1 MTQSTLLIYT
11 KTMDE
16 YQEYIRL
23 FGDLPF
29 GMRPKFEDYQKQKA
43 AQTARNV
50 LSSEL
55 QKGNLEKAYT
65 EGYEQLPLMDQLL
78 YGVAPGTGEALA
90 TYEIPEF
97 AKRGNIA
104 AQEGR
109 KLDAAGNYL
118 VSGLNAMSMLPVV
131 GKGAGLLGD
140 AARIL
145 GRGTRAKTSDDM
157 GGGTLPTPP
166 LPTSTPTAFE
176 TVLTTEKDFKAPN
189 RYTSRP
195 ATTVLEESV
204 VNNPKFK
211 KLYPNPDKPYE
222 IDNMLT
228 LMGKYGG
235 DNRNVK
241 EQIDLYVSPE
251 LKAKG
256 KVTTR
261 ELLNDIADNKPRFTE
276 YKARYEEGPEKYDR
290 LDQTREM
297 DYLYNSPFISRYDNP
312 RTITDAMER
321 KAPINY
327 EHKSFYINPTK
338 EGQTYSITNPVH
350 PEVSQGFMDS
360 RTPTRNKVFHSRQY
374 TYDMDG
380 KKVMVVAE
388 GQSGAYKMFEKAE
401 DVPFSFDDELD
412 AAIRVTT
419 DIIGETQDLPLTES
433 LYDAGLLTE
442 ADETLGTTVASVMIR
457 NEPVSVRG
465 INSTTTDEFIS
476 KAKGFDF
483 DKLNSER
490 RQKLFTLTN
499 EEIDNEL
506 LGKINANFERGITQT
521 DITPELR
528 RAYRSHLIDTNE
540 LNISALK
547 KMVSEGKPTLEDLNR
562 FQLRKQELKEKLHES
577 LTKELGLA
585 KQMESY
591 DPKKLPLFNEWFN
604 VHMKTSL
611 QDAANSGVDEVWF
624 PVNDYAVARQR
635 GETLSTP
642 AAVRIAEFESDGEL
656 MPIDF
661 KAKMQPSKGASEMAI
676 KYKKFTEK
684 GLNAIERDY
693 GVELNA
699 KPFTDANKQEFYR
712 IKLTDELKDAL
723 STLKLNRGGLATLMP
738 LKYGN

>member
-118 VSGLNAMSMLPVV
+118 VSGLNAMSMIPVV
-131 GKGAGLLGD
+131 GKAAGLAGD
-140 AARIL
+140 VTRML
-145 GRGTRAKTSDDM
+145 GRGTRAKTQDGM
-157 GGGTLPTPP
+157 GGGAKLPP
-166 LPTSTPTAFE
+166 PTSTPTAFE

-276 YKARYEEGPEKYDR
+276 YKARYEELPA
-290 LDQTREM
+290 LTNNIREAE
-297 DYLYNSPFISRYDNP
+297 YVYNSPFIPKYNDP
-312 RTITDAMER
+312 TTITEAQTR
-321 KAPINY
+321 KAPIDY
-327 EHKSFYINPTK
+327 EHKSFYINPNK
-338 EGQTYSITNPVH
+338 EGQTYNINNTTH
-350 PEVSQGFMDS
+350 PEVSQGRMPN
-360 RTPTRNKVFHSRQY
+360 RTPSTNKVFHSRQY
-374 TYDMDG
+374 TYNIDG
-380 KKVMVVAE
+380 KKVSIPAE

-401 DVPFSFDDELD
+401 DVPYNFSEFDMGLESVVEDIAID
-412 AAIRVTT
+412 AEQPILKFLR
-419 DIIGETQDLPLTES
+419 DNNFIES
-433 LYDAGLLTE
+433 NAGSLNPTVLVSNARYTGDGLLDNAFIPEFTLDGSFMRNIEKQIDAIPDTE
-442 ADETLGTTVASVMIR
+442 IDKQLQKYFDSVEYDVKPTEEMRSDYRNFIR
-457 NEPVSVRG
+457 DYSEENIVNIGDIATAGRRYSVEEANNAN
-465 INSTTTDEFIS
+465 I
-476 KAKGFDF
+476 
-483 DKLNSER
+483 R
-490 RQKLFTLTN
+490 RQ
-499 EEIDNEL
+499 EIKE
-506 LGKINANFERGITQT
+506 NFIENLQS
-521 DITPELR
+521 EM
-528 RAYRSHLIDTNE
+528 
-540 LNISALK
+540 NIA
-547 KMVSEGKPTLEDLNR
+547 V
-562 FQLRKQELKEKLHES
+562 
-577 LTKELGLA
+577 
-585 KQMESY
+585 ESY

-642 AAVRIAEFESDGEL
+642 QAVRIAEFESDGERI
-656 MPIDF
+656 PIDF
-661 KAKMQPSKGASEMAI
+661 EAKMQPSKGATEMAK

-684 GLNAIERDY
+684 GLNSIERDY
-693 GVELNA
+693 GVKLNA
-699 KPFTDANKQEFYR
+699 ELFTDANNQEFYK

-738 LKYGN
+738 LRY

>member
-1 MTQSTLLIYT
+1 
-11 KTMDE
+11 MDE

-29 GMRPKFEDYQKQKA
+29 GMRPKFEDYQKQKS

-118 VSGLNAMSMLPVV
+118 VSGLNAMSMIPVV
-131 GKGAGLLGD
+131 GKAAGLAGD
-140 AARIL
+140 VTRIL

-157 GGGTLPTPP
+157 GGGTPPTPP
-166 LPTSTPTAFE
+166 PPTSTPTAFE
-176 TVLTTEKDFKAPN
+176 TVLTAEDIRGINK
-189 RYTSRP
+189 YTSRP

-261 ELLNDIADNKPRFTE
+261 ELLKDIADNKPTFTE
-276 YKARYEEGPEKYDR
+276 YKARYKEGLENYNQLDR
-290 LDQTREM
+290 SREM

-312 RTITDAMER
+312 RTITEAMER

-338 EGQTYSITNPVH
+338 EGQTYNINNTTH
-350 PEVSQGFMDS
+350 PEVSQGFMPS
-360 RTPTRNKVFHSRQY
+360 RTASENKVFHSRQY

-419 DIIGETQDLPLTES
+419 DTINETQDLPLTES
-433 LYDAGLLTE
+433 LYDLGLLNE
-442 ADETLGTTVASVMIR
+442 ADETLGTTVAGIMMR
-457 NEPVSVRG
+457 NEPISVRG
-465 INSTTTDEFIS
+465 SNSTTTDEFIS
-476 KAKGFDF
+476 KAKDFDF

-490 RQKLFTLTN
+490 RQKLFTLKN

-506 LGKINANFERGITQT
+506 LGKINVNFERGITQA

-547 KMVSEGKPTLEDLNR
+547 KLVSEGKPTLENLNR
-562 FQLRKQELKEKLHES
+562 FQLRKQELGEKLQES
-577 LTKELGLA
+577 LTKELGVA
-585 KQMESY
+585 KQIENY

-624 PVNDYAVARQR
+624 PINDYAVARQR

-642 AAVRIAEFESDGEL
+642 EAVRIAEFESDGERI
-656 MPIDF
+656 PIDF
-661 KAKMQPSKGASEMAI
+661 EAKMQPSRGASEMAI

-693 GVELNA
+693 GVELKA
-699 KPFTDANKQEFYR
+699 KPFTDANNQEFYR
-712 IKLTDELKDAL
+712 IKLTNELKDAL
-723 STLKLNRGGLATLMP
+723 STLKLNRGGLVTLMP
-738 LKYGN
+738 LHYT

>member
-1 MTQSTLLIYT
+1 
-11 KTMDE
+11 
-16 YQEYIRL
+16 
-23 FGDLPF
+23 
-29 GMRPKFEDYQKQKA
+29 
-43 AQTARNV
+43 
-50 LSSEL
+50 
-55 QKGNLEKAYT
+55 
-65 EGYEQLPLMDQLL
+65 MDQLF

-118 VSGLNAMSMLPVV
+118 VSGLNAMSMLPIV
-131 GKGAGLLGD
+131 GKSAGLLGD
-140 AARIL
+140 AARML
-145 GRGTRAKTSDDM
+145 GRGTRAKTSEDM

-166 LPTSTPTAFE
+166 PPTSTPTAFE

-189 RYTSRP
+189 RYTTRP

-222 IDNMLT
+222 INNMLT

-276 YKARYEEGPEKYDR
+276 YKARYEEGPEKYDS

-297 DYLYNSPFISRYDNP
+297 DYLYNSPFVARHDNP
-312 RTITDAMER
+312 RTITEAMER

-338 EGQTYSITNPVH
+338 EGQTYSITNTVH
-350 PEVSQGFMDS
+350 PEVSQGFMAS
-360 RTPTRNKVFHSRQY
+360 RTPSRNKVFHSRQY
-374 TYDMDG
+374 TYDIDG
-380 KKVMVVAE
+380 KKVSIPAE

-642 AAVRIAEFESDGEL
+642 EAVRIAEFESDGEL

-661 KAKMQPSKGASEMAI
+661 KAKMQPSEGASEMAI

-693 GVELNA
+693 GVKLNA
-699 KPFTDANKQEFYR
+699 EPFTDANNQEFYK
-712 IKLTDELKDAL
+712 IELTNELKDAL
-723 STLKLNRGGLATLMP
+723 STLKLNRGGLVTLMP
-738 LKYGN
+738 LHYT

>member
-29 GMRPKFEDYQKQKA
+29 GMRPKFEDYQKQKS

-118 VSGLNAMSMLPVV
+118 VSGLNAMSMIPVV
-131 GKGAGLLGD
+131 GKAAGLAGD
-140 AARIL
+140 VTRIL

-157 GGGTLPTPP
+157 GGGTPPTPP
-166 LPTSTPTAFE
+166 PPTSTPTAFE
-176 TVLTTEKDFKAPN
+176 TVLTAEDIRGINK
-189 RYTSRP
+189 YTSRP

-276 YKARYEEGPEKYDR
+276 YKARYEEGPEKYDQV
-290 LDQTREM
+290 DQTREM
-297 DYLYNSPFISRYDNP
+297 DYLYNSPFVARYDNP
-312 RTITDAMER
+312 TTITEAQQR
-321 KAPINY
+321 KAPIDY

-338 EGQTYSITNPVH
+338 EGQTYNITNPVH

-374 TYDMDG
+374 TYNIDG
-380 KKVMVVAE
+380 KIVSIPAE

-401 DVPFSFDDELD
+401 DVPFSFDETLD
-412 AAIRVTT
+412 AGTRATLD
-419 DIIGETQDLPLTES
+419 DINNTIEEPLIES
-433 LYDAGLLTE
+433 LRMSDTIPPEYNNVQSIYELITLRNLRLGRMQVPDFKKLKSENSERVSNITDEEIDSELLDTLNMNFDILSEEQGLPPRVLTE
-442 ADETLGTTVASVMIR
+442 ANITPKMRTAYKSHLE
-457 NEPVSVRG
+457 
-465 INSTTTDEFIS
+465 NS
-476 KAKGFDF
+476 
-483 DKLNSER
+483 
-490 RQKLFTLTN
+490 
-499 EEIDNEL
+499 NEL
-506 LGKINANFERGITQT
+506 SISTLENTFNEGFT
-521 DITPELR
+521 
-528 RAYRSHLIDTNE
+528 SIDT
-540 LNISALK
+540 LNNFRIK
-547 KMVSEGKPTLEDLNR
+547 
-562 FQLRKQELKEKLHES
+562 KQELAEKLQQVFNR
-577 LTKELGLA
+577 ELGLIV
-585 KQMESY
+585 ENY

-624 PVNDYAVARQR
+624 PINDYAVARQR

-642 AAVRIAEFESDGEL
+642 QAVRIAEFESDGEL

-661 KAKMQPSKGASEMAI
+661 KAKMQPSKGATEMAK

-693 GVELNA
+693 GVKLNA
-699 KPFTDANKQEFYR
+699 EPFTDANNQEFYK
-712 IKLTDELKDAL
+712 IELTNELKDAL

-738 LKYGN
+738 LHYT

>member
-118 VSGLNAMSMLPVV
+118 VSGLNAMSMIPVV
-131 GKGAGLLGD
+131 GKAAGLAGD
-140 AARIL
+140 VTRIL

-157 GGGTLPTPP
+157 GGGTPPTPP
-166 LPTSTPTAFE
+166 PPTSTPTVFE
-176 TVLTTEKDFKAPN
+176 TQITAGRKSNEN
-189 RYTSRP
+189 EYTYRP
-195 ATTVLEESV
+195 ATTVIEESV

-261 ELLNDIADNKPRFTE
+261 ELLNDIADNKPTFTE
-276 YKARYEEGPEKYDR
+276 YKSRYEDLPALTDV
-290 LDQTREM
+290 RET
-297 DYLYNSPFISRYDNP
+297 DYVYNSPFVARYDNP

-419 DIIGETQDLPLTES
+419 DIINETQDLPLTES

-442 ADETLGTTVASVMIR
+442 ADETLGTTVASIMMR

-483 DKLNSER
+483 NKLNSER
-490 RQKLFTLTN
+490 SQKLFTLTN

-562 FQLRKQELKEKLHES
+562 FQLRKQELGQKLHES

-661 KAKMQPSKGASEMAI
+661 KAKMQPSKAASEMAI

-693 GVELNA
+693 GVELKA
-699 KPFTDANKQEFYR
+699 KPFTDANNQEFYR

>member
-1 MTQSTLLIYT
+1 
-11 KTMDE
+11 MDE

-29 GMRPKFEDYQKQKA
+29 GMRPKFEDYQKQKS

-118 VSGLNAMSMLPVV
+118 VSGLNAMSMIPVV
-131 GKGAGLLGD
+131 GKAAGLAGD
-140 AARIL
+140 VTRIL

-157 GGGTLPTPP
+157 GGGTPPTPP
-166 LPTSTPTAFE
+166 PPTSTPTAFE

-222 IDNMLT
+222 IDNMLA

-276 YKARYEEGPEKYDR
+276 YKSRYEGGLSFDLQEGG
-290 LDQTREM
+290 RERN
-297 DYLYNSPFISRYDNP
+297 YQLNSPFIPKFKDP
-312 RTITDAMER
+312 ETITEAEQR
-321 KAPINY
+321 LFPIDF

-338 EGQTYSITNPVH
+338 EGQTYNITNTVH
-350 PEVSQGFMDS
+350 PEVSQGELPS
-360 RTPTRNKVFHSRQY
+360 RTPSRNKLFHSRQY
-374 TYDMDG
+374 TYNIDG
-380 KKVMVVAE
+380 KIVSIPAE
-388 GQSGAYKMFEKAE
+388 GQSGAYELFEKAE
-401 DVPFSFDDELD
+401 DVPFNFDETLD
-412 AAIRVTT
+412 VGTRATLD
-419 DIIGETQDLPLTES
+419 DINNTIEEPLIES
-433 LYDAGLLTE
+433 LRMSGTIPPEYNNVQSIYELITIRDLRLGRMQVPDFKKLKSENSKRVSNIRDEEIDSELLDTLNMNFDILSEDQGLPPRVLTE
-442 ADETLGTTVASVMIR
+442 A
-457 NEPVSVRG
+457 N
-465 INSTTTDEFIS
+465 
-476 KAKGFDF
+476 
-483 DKLNSER
+483 
-490 RQKLFTLTN
+490 
-499 EEIDNEL
+499 
-506 LGKINANFERGITQT
+506 
-521 DITPELR
+521 ITPEMR
-528 RAYRSHLIDTNE
+528 TAYKSHLEDSNELSISTLENTFNEGFTSIDT
-540 LNISALK
+540 LNNFRIK
-547 KMVSEGKPTLEDLNR
+547 
-562 FQLRKQELKEKLHES
+562 KQELAEKLQQVFS
-577 LTKELGLA
+577 RELGLA
-585 KQMESY
+585 DQMENY

-635 GETLSTP
+635 GNEITP
-642 AAVRIAEFESDGEL
+642 VRALKIAEAESGSPMSDPLVPTE
-656 MPIDF
+656 
-661 KAKMQPSKGASEMAI
+661 KATEMAI

-693 GVELNA
+693 GVKLNA
-699 KPFTDANKQEFYR
+699 ELFMDDELQEFYK

-723 STLKLNRGGLATLMP
+723 STLKLNRGGLVTLMP
-738 LKYGN
+738 LHYT

>member
-1 MTQSTLLIYT
+1 MATLEELLKLKYGRGSLEELTDTLLPR
-11 KTMDE
+11 KTPE
-16 YQEYIRL
+16 
-23 FGDLPF
+23 
-29 GMRPKFEDYQKQKA
+29 QKA
-43 AQTARNV
+43 IPTLKDDSPYGKIQEQLFKGLQKYGPSTFKDTYRARESAEDLTNV
-50 LSSEL
+50 LGFVPGIADVLDFQTGEYLKDRGETLGGIGL
-55 QKGNLEKAYT
+55 QTLAT
-65 EGYEQLPLMDQLL
+65 LPLI
-78 YGVAPGTGEALA
+78 PGRSLRT
-90 TYEIPEF
+90 
-97 AKRGNIA
+97 
-104 AQEGR
+104 
-109 KLDAAGNYL
+109 
-118 VSGLNAMSMLPVV
+118 VV
-131 GKGAGLLGD
+131 K
-140 AARIL
+140 
-145 GRGTRAKTSDDM
+145 DDM
-157 GGGTLPTPP
+157 SGGGTRGIGDNQGPPIDLPP
-166 LPTSTPTAFE
+166 PTSTPTAFE

-195 ATTVLEESV
+195 ATTVIEESV

-241 EQIDLYVSPE
+241 EQIELYVSPE

-276 YKARYEEGPEKYDR
+276 YKARYEDLPPMTDV
-290 LDQTREM
+290 RET
-297 DYLYNSPFISRYDNP
+297 DYVYNSPFVAKYDNP
-312 RTITDAMER
+312 TTITEAQAR
-321 KAPINY
+321 KAPIDF

-338 EGQTYSITNPVH
+338 EGQTYNITNPVH
-350 PEVSQGFMDS
+350 PEVSQGELPN
-360 RTPTRNKVFHSRQY
+360 RTSGKNKVFHSRQY
-374 TYDMDG
+374 TYNIDG
-380 KKVMVVAE
+380 KIVSIPAE

-419 DIIGETQDLPLTES
+419 DTINEVQDLPLTES
-433 LYDAGLLTE
+433 LYDLGLLNE
-442 ADETLGTTVASVMIR
+442 ADESLGTTVAGIMMRTNPIT
-457 NEPVSVRG
+457 VRG

-476 KAKGFDF
+476 KAKDFDF

-490 RQKLFTLTN
+490 RQKLFTLKN

-506 LGKINANFERGITQT
+506 LGKINVNFERGITQA

-540 LNISALK
+540 LNISSLK
-547 KMVSEGKPTLEDLNR
+547 KLVSEGKPTLEDLNR
-562 FQLRKQELKEKLHES
+562 FQLRKQELGEKLQES

-585 KQMESY
+585 KQMENY

-642 AAVRIAEFESDGEL
+642 QAVRIAEFESDGEL

-661 KAKMQPSKGASEMAI
+661 KAKMQPSKGATEMAK

-684 GLNAIERDY
+684 GLNSIERDY
-693 GVELNA
+693 GVKLDAEL
-699 KPFTDANKQEFYR
+699 FTDANNQEFYK
-712 IKLTDELKDAL
+712 INLTPELKDAL

-738 LKYGN
+738 LRY

>member
-1 MTQSTLLIYT
+1 
-11 KTMDE
+11 
-16 YQEYIRL
+16 
-23 FGDLPF
+23 
-29 GMRPKFEDYQKQKA
+29 
-43 AQTARNV
+43 
-50 LSSEL
+50 
-55 QKGNLEKAYT
+55 
-65 EGYEQLPLMDQLL
+65 
-78 YGVAPGTGEALA
+78 VAPGTGEALA

-140 AARIL
+140 AARML

-157 GGGTLPTPP
+157 GGGTRGIGDNQGPPIDLPP
-166 LPTSTPTAFE
+166 PTSTPTVFE
-176 TVLTTEKDFKAPN
+176 TQITAGIKNNENV
-189 RYTSRP
+189 YTSRP
-195 ATTVLEESV
+195 ATTVIEESV

-276 YKARYEEGPEKYDR
+276 YKARYEELPA
-290 LDQTREM
+290 LTNSVREAE
-297 DYLYNSPFISRYDNP
+297 YVYNSPFIPKYNNP
-312 RTITDAMER
+312 TTITEAQAR
-321 KAPINY
+321 KAPIDY

-338 EGQTYSITNPVH
+338 EGQTYNITNPVH
-350 PEVSQGFMDS
+350 PEVSQGLMPS
-360 RTPTRNKVFHSRQY
+360 RTASENKVFHSRQY
-374 TYDMDG
+374 TYNIDG
-380 KKVMVVAE
+380 KIVSIPAE

-401 DVPFSFDDELD
+401 DVPFNFDETLD
-412 AAIRVTT
+412 AGTRATLD
-419 DIIGETQDLPLTES
+419 DINNTIEEPLIES
-433 LYDAGLLTE
+433 LRMSDTIPPEYNNVQSIYELITIRDLRLGRMQKPDFKKLRSENSERVSNITDEQIDSELLDTLNMNFDILSEDQGMAPRVLTE
-442 ADETLGTTVASVMIR
+442 A
-457 NEPVSVRG
+457 N
-465 INSTTTDEFIS
+465 
-476 KAKGFDF
+476 
-483 DKLNSER
+483 
-490 RQKLFTLTN
+490 
-499 EEIDNEL
+499 
-506 LGKINANFERGITQT
+506 
-521 DITPELR
+521 ITPEMR
-528 RAYRSHLIDTNE
+528 TAYKNHLEDSNELSIATLENTFNEGFTSIDT
-540 LNISALK
+540 LNNFRIK
-547 KMVSEGKPTLEDLNR
+547 
-562 FQLRKQELKEKLHES
+562 KQESAEKLQQVFS
-577 LTKELGLA
+577 RELGLA
-585 KQMESY
+585 DQMENY

-642 AAVRIAEFESDGEL
+642 EAVRIAEFESDGERI
-656 MPIDF
+656 PIDF
-661 KAKMQPSKGASEMAI
+661 EAKMQPSKGATEMAK

-693 GVELNA
+693 GVKLNA
-699 KPFTDANKQEFYR
+699 EPFTDANNQEFYK
-712 IKLTDELKDAL
+712 IELTDELKDAL

>member
-1 MTQSTLLIYT
+1 
-11 KTMDE
+11 MDE

-55 QKGNLEKAYT
+55 EKGNLEKAYT

-97 AKRGNIA
+97 AKRGNLA
-104 AQEGR
+104 VQEGR

-131 GKGAGLLGD
+131 GKAAGVAGD
-140 AARIL
+140 LTRIL
-145 GRGTRAKTSDDM
+145 GRGTRAKTQDEM
-157 GGGTLPTPP
+157 GGGAKLPP
-166 LPTSTPTAFE
+166 PTSTPTVFE
-176 TVLTTEKDFKAPN
+176 TQITAGIKNNENV
-189 RYTSRP
+189 YTSRP
-195 ATTVLEESV
+195 ATTVIEESV

-276 YKARYEEGPEKYDR
+276 YKAKYEELPA
-290 LDQTREM
+290 LTNNIREAE
-297 DYLYNSPFISRYDNP
+297 YVYNSPFIPKYNNP
-312 RTITDAMER
+312 TTITEAQAR
-321 KAPINY
+321 KAPIDY

-338 EGQTYSITNPVH
+338 EGQTYNITNTTH
-350 PEVSQGFMDS
+350 PEVSQGFMAN
-360 RTPTRNKVFHSRQY
+360 RTPSRNKVFHSRQY
-374 TYDMDG
+374 TYNIDG
-380 KKVMVVAE
+380 KIVSIPAE
-388 GQSGAYKMFEKAE
+388 GQSGAYRMFEKAE
-401 DVPFSFDDELD
+401 DVPYNFSEDLDMGLEAVVDDIVIDAEEPILDILVDNNIVGNNVGTLD
-412 AAIRVTT
+412 ATILSRDPGIARGFRGTPIE
-419 DIIGETQDLPLTES
+419 GENF
-433 LYDAGLLTE
+433 
-442 ADETLGTTVASVMIR
+442 IR
-457 NEPVSVRG
+457 NLEKQ
-465 INSTTTDEFIS
+465 INDIPD
-476 KAKGFDF
+476 A
-483 DKLNSER
+483 
-490 RQKLFTLTN
+490 
-499 EEIDNEL
+499 EIDNQLQKYFDTVEYDV
-506 LGKINANFERGITQT
+506 IPTEEMRSDYRNFIR
-521 DITPELR
+521 D
-528 RAYRSHLIDTNE
+528 YSE
-540 LNISALK
+540 LNIK
-547 KMVSEGKPTLEDLNR
+547 N
-562 FQLRKQELKEKLHES
+562 LKEINASGSSFS
-577 LTKELGLA
+577 LEQANTMNIRRQEVKENFIRNLQSEMGMA
-585 KQMESY
+585 VENY

-642 AAVRIAEFESDGEL
+642 EAVRIAEFESDGERI
-656 MPIDF
+656 PIDF
-661 KAKMQPSKGASEMAI
+661 EAKMQPSKGATEMAK

-693 GVELNA
+693 GVKLNA
-699 KPFTDANKQEFYR
+699 EPFTDANNQEFYK
-712 IKLTDELKDAL
+712 IELTDELKDAL

-738 LKYGN
+738 LRY